1 MEKRYVDDTFV
12 VIKNNNLE
20 TFYEHLASIKFTLE
34 IESNNSLPFLD
45 VLVVKEKSGNLTTKL
60 YQKPTHPNR
69 FLNFNSQHS
78 LRQKRGIIS
87 TLSHRINSK
96 LITKKTDKSIEIK
109 KLIETLKKNDYPE
122 WFVRQTLLR
131 TNKKWND
138 HIKEASFSSN
148 ERKEL
153 VMLSY
158 LAGFTEKITRIF
170 KAFNKSLHQTN
181 KDNQKY
187 FTDYERF
194 R

>member
-1 MEKRYVDDTFV
+1 MSGQYLLYIQFKNQLYKQIFGVLLGSPISVTIANLVMEVVKTKALQTFQNSPTMWKRYVDDTFV
-12 VIKNNNLE
+12 VIKKNNLE

-109 KLIETLKKNDYPE
+109 KLIETLKKNDHPE
-122 WFVRQTLLR
+122 WFVRQTLRR
-131 TNKKWND
+131 TNKN
-138 HIKEASFSSN
+138 
-148 ERKEL
+148 
-153 VMLSY
+153 
-158 LAGFTEKITRIF
+158 
-170 KAFNKSLHQTN
+170 
-181 KDNQKY
+181 
-187 FTDYERF
+187 
-194 R
+194 

>member
-12 VIKNNNLE
+12 VIKKNNLE

-78 LRQKRGIIS
+78 LRQKRGVIS

-109 KLIETLKKNDYPE
+109 KLIETLKKNDHPE
-122 WFVRQTLLR
+122 WFARQTLRR
-131 TNKKWND
+131 TNKN
-138 HIKEASFSSN
+138 
-148 ERKEL
+148 
-153 VMLSY
+153 
-158 LAGFTEKITRIF
+158 
-170 KAFNKSLHQTN
+170 
-181 KDNQKY
+181 
-187 FTDYERF
+187 
-194 R
+194 